1 MAEGVELATAYV
13 TIIPSLKGAG
23 KSISSQLGGIDLSQS
38 GVTIGKSLTAGMSKG
53 ISTDSLSALND
64 AVSSAESSVSN
75 AMRKSEQSAKQLEVA
90 QKRLAEARE
99 KYGDD
104 SSQAAQAELNLM
116 TAQTRAESAAKELED
131 AQNRLADAQDRAT
144 EGAKAHS
151 SALLK
156 LSSVAMSVGD
166 GLKTA
171 GSKVESLGNAVMP
184 VSSALIA
191 GGAAAGAFALKTASA
206 AETTEISFTTMLG
219 SEEAALSMMEE
230 LADFAA
236 HTPFELSGLQTATRQ
251 LLAYGFTAE
260 DVIPM
265 LTAVGDATA
274 ALGTGQAGIESVTRA
289 LGQMQTRG
297 KVSAEE
303 MLQLTEAGIPAWE
316 YLARAIGTDTAGA
329 MEAVSDG
336 AVSAS
341 DGIAALT
348 KGMEQDFGGMME
360 EQSKTVEGLFS
371 NLSDA
376 IEQPLMK
383 LRESDAYERFADSLS
398 DVVDSAGPF
407 VESLLPHMEDGLDA
421 VSGVLDAATDAMDS
435 FSSMSEEGQDQIIGM
450 ATAAAAAGPALTV
463 MGKGMQLVGTVT
475 KTAGSLLS
483 GATSAFGGLATGVVG
498 LGAALGGLAIAS
510 VVSNLADMAEHERLV
525 EDATASAS
533 DIIGDASESVGEYA
547 EKLGSVESYTDG
559 TLEAIAGLNDELS
572 KTVSEQ
578 AASSAE
584 LDHWLGV
591 IESLAGQ
598 SNLTASEQERL
609 TTAVEN
615 YNRITGASVEV
626 TDAANGELSESVEN
640 LKKSAEAWDENARA
654 QAYAQA
660 AQGYYEELAQAQLDH
675 AKAQDAYNATL
686 TEQNNRL
693 ADAKKAY
700 DDGMMSE
707 MEYQAVKDDAT
718 AKIQDASTAL
728 DEQTAA
734 MDEAAESAEYLSTQ
748 SAILGSTLDTE
759 LKDALT
765 GLPEQMQ
772 QGGYDIAMS
781 LADGI
786 EAGSVTTGQAVSFIE
801 RTVQGSVS
809 KLSES
814 AMPAGLEVAN
824 QLAAGISS
832 GSVSVDAA
840 SSFMRDIIG
849 SDVASLPPEMQAQGL
864 AAAQSLASG
873 VSSGQITVD
882 QAATIIDAAITG
894 NLSTLPPEL
903 QGIGGDAVANLASA
917 IGQTGGVSASSE
929 ALGGA
934 ATSGVSGVPAE
945 MSSDGYLAGQ
955 NFASGIGSA
964 EGATSGAAGSLASA
978 AGDMKNV
985 GDTWTWGYHAA
996 SNFASGLSGAVGL
1009 VAGAAASVAAQAAAY
1024 LKHSTP
1030 AKGPL
1035 SNDDVWGLHLGQN
1048 LAGGMM
1054 RAVPDVE
1061 RASLALADAAYVPD
1075 RPAGYRS
1082 WARPYAASGAA
1093 PQTVYNISVDGSAI
1107 DASPQL
1113 KAAFQAFMGAL
1124 VRQYDMGVTA

>member
-13 TIIPSLKGAG
+13 TIIPSLKGAT
-23 KSISSQLGGIDLSQS
+23 KQIESQLAGVDTSKAGSAIGRSLGGS
-38 GVTIGKSLTAGMSKG
+38 IGKSL
-53 ISTDSLSALND
+53 DL
-64 AVSSAESSVSN
+64 
-75 AMRKSEQSAKQLEVA
+75 
-90 QKRLAEARE
+90 
-99 KYGDD
+99 
-104 SSQAAQAELNLM
+104 
-116 TAQTRAESAAKELED
+116 
-131 AQNRLADAQDRAT
+131 
-144 EGAKAHS
+144 KA
-151 SALLK
+151 
-156 LSSVAMSVGD
+156 VGD
-166 GLKTA
+166 GLSSAGARLADVGGKLTA
-171 GSKVESLGNAVMP
+171 GVTVPLVGATAAV
-184 VSSALIA
+184 
-191 GGAAAGAFALKTASA
+191 GTFALKTASA

-251 LLAYGFTAE
+251 LLAYGFTAD

-329 MEAVSDG
+329 MDAVTKG

-341 DGIAALT
+341 EGIDAIVS
-348 KGMEQDFGGMME
+348 GMENDFGGMME

-383 LRESDAYERFADSLS
+383 LRESDAYERFADSLA

-421 VSGVLDAATDAMDS
+421 VSGVLGAATDAMDA
-435 FSSMSEEGQDQIIGM
+435 FADMGEDGQDQIIGM
-450 ATAAAAAGPALTV
+450 VTNAALAGPALTV
-463 MGKGMQLVGTVT
+463 MGKGMQLVGTAT
-475 KTAGSLLS
+475 KTVGSLLG
-483 GATSAFGGLATGVVG
+483 GATSAFGGLTTGVVG
-498 LGAALGGLAIAS
+498 LGVALGGLAIGS
-510 VVSNLADMAEHERLV
+510 VVANLADMAEHERLV
-525 EDATASAS
+525 EDATASAANV
-533 DIIGDASESVGEYA
+533 IAEAGGSVGEYA
-547 EKLGSVESYTDG
+547 EKLGSVESYTGD
-559 TLEAIAGLNDELS
+559 TLEAIAGLNAELS

-578 AASSAE
+578 AASRAE

-615 YNRITGASVEV
+615 YNRITGDSVEV
-626 TDAANGELSESVEN
+626 TDAANGKLSESVEN

-675 AKAQDAYNATL
+675 ADAQRAYNATL
-686 TEQNNRL
+686 TEQNQRM
-693 ADAKKAY
+693 AEAQKAY

-718 AKIQDASTAL
+718 AKIQDATTAL

-734 MDEAAESAEYLSTQ
+734 MDAAAENAEYLSTQ

-840 SSFMRDIIG
+840 SSFMRDIVGGDI
-849 SDVASLPPEMQAQGL
+849 ASLPPEMQAQGL

-917 IGQTGGVSASSE
+917 IGQTGGVSASSA

-964 EGATSGAAGSLASA
+964 EGETGAAAGRLASA
-978 AGDMKNV
+978 AGGMADV
-985 GDTWTWGYHAA
+985 GDTWTWGYHAG

-1009 VAGAAASVAAQAAAY
+1009 VAGAAAAVAAQAAAY
-1024 LKHSTP
+1024 LEHSTP
-1030 AKGPL
+1030 DKGPL
-1035 SNDDVWGLHLGQN
+1035 SDDDVWGLHLGQN
-1048 LAGGMM
+1048 LAGGML
-1054 RAVPDVE
+1054 RALPDVE
-1061 RASLALADAAYVPD
+1061 RASDALA
-1075 RPAGYRS
+1075 G
-1082 WARPYAASGAA
+1082 AASVDATTTFGARSMRA
-1093 PQTVYNISVDGSAI
+1093 TPPRVEGGSSETDALLRQVVSLLSDIYGVIPDGMDQQTFGRAVR
-1107 DASPQL
+1107 
-1113 KAAFQAFMGAL
+1113 KAVG
-1124 VRQYDMGVTA
+1124 YGI

>member
-13 TIIPSLKGAG
+13 TIIPSLKGATRQ
-23 KSISSQLGGIDLSQS
+23 IERQLGGVDTSKAGS
-38 GVTIGKSLTAGMSKG
+38 TIGKSLGGSIGKALDLSAIGAGLSDAGQKLADVGGKLTAGITVPLVG
-53 ISTDSLSALND
+53 
-64 AVSSAESSVSN
+64 
-75 AMRKSEQSAKQLEVA
+75 
-90 QKRLAEARE
+90 
-99 KYGDD
+99 
-104 SSQAAQAELNLM
+104 
-116 TAQTRAESAAKELED
+116 
-131 AQNRLADAQDRAT
+131 AT
-144 EGAKAHS
+144 
-151 SALLK
+151 
-156 LSSVAMSVGD
+156 
-166 GLKTA
+166 
-171 GSKVESLGNAVMP
+171 
-184 VSSALIA
+184 
-191 GGAAAGAFALKTASA
+191 AAAGTFALRTASA

-251 LLAYGFTAE
+251 LLAYGFTAD

-316 YLARAIGTDTAGA
+316 YLAEAIGTDTAGA
-329 MEAVSDG
+329 MDAVTEG
-336 AVSAS
+336 AVSANE
-341 DGIAALT
+341 GIQAIVS
-348 KGMEQDFGGMME
+348 GMENDFGGMME

-383 LRESDAYERFADSLS
+383 LRESDAYERFADSLE
-398 DVVDSAGPF
+398 DVVDAAGPF

-435 FSSMSEEGQDQIIGM
+435 FSSMSEEGQDQIIVM
-450 ATAAAAAGPALTV
+450 ATNAALAGPALTV
-463 MGKGMQLVGTVT
+463 MGKGMKLVGTAT
-475 KTAGSLLS
+475 KTAGSILG
-483 GATSAFGGLATGVVG
+483 GATSAFGGLTTGVIG

-615 YNRITGASVEV
+615 YNRITGESVEV
-626 TDAANGELSESVEN
+626 TDAANGGLSESVEN

-675 AKAQDAYNATL
+675 ADAQRAYNATL
-686 TEQNNRL
+686 TEQNKRL
-693 ADAKKAY
+693 ADAQKAY

-718 AKIQDASTAL
+718 AKIQDATTAL

-734 MDEAAESAEYLSTQ
+734 MDAAAESAEYLSTQ

-814 AMPAGLEVAN
+814 AMPAGLEVAH

-849 SDVASLPPEMQAQGL
+849 SDVASLPPEMQAKGL
-864 AAAQSLASG
+864 EAAQSLASG
-873 VSSGQITVD
+873 VSSGQITVN

-903 QGIGGDAVANLASA
+903 QGIGGNAVANLASA

-978 AGDMKNV
+978 AGEMGDV
-985 GDTWTWGYHAA
+985 GDTWTWGLHLGQNFAAGISSAWDAVCNAA
-996 SNFASGLSGAVGL
+996 SSLAS
-1009 VAGAAASVAAQAAAY
+1009 AAADFLGFTV
-1024 LKHSTP
+1024 P
-1030 AKGPL
+1030 DKGPW
-1035 SNDDVWGLHLGQN
+1035 SGSEKGGVTSGLHLGQN
-1048 LAGGMM
+1048 FAEGMS
-1054 RAVPDVE
+1054 RAIPDV
-1061 RASLALADAAYVPD
+1061 RRSALALADAASLTGD
-1075 RPAGYRS
+1075 ASYR
-1082 WARPYAASGAA
+1082 RAA
-1093 PQTVYNISVDGSAI
+1093 PMSAARRDEAPRI
-1107 DASPQL
+1107 VQNFSTRV
-1113 KAAFQAFMGAL
+1113 
-1124 VRQYDMGVTA
+1124 VRADEDLYAVAPIIYRNATREARLMST

>member
-1 MAEGVELATAYV
+1 MAGSGVELATAYV
-13 TIIPSLKGAG
+13 TIIPSLKGATRQ
-23 KSISSQLGGIDLSQS
+23 IESQLS
-38 GVTIGKSLTAGMSKG
+38 GVDTSKAGSAIGKSLGGSIGKSLDLSAIGAGLSDAGQKLADVGGKLTAG
-53 ISTDSLSALND
+53 IT
-64 AVSSAESSVSN
+64 VP
-75 AMRKSEQSAKQLEVA
+75 
-90 QKRLAEARE
+90 LAGA
-99 KYGDD
+99 
-104 SSQAAQAELNLM
+104 
-116 TAQTRAESAAKELED
+116 TA
-131 AQNRLADAQDRAT
+131 
-144 EGAKAHS
+144 
-151 SALLK
+151 
-156 LSSVAMSVGD
+156 SVG
-166 GLKTA
+166 T
-171 GSKVESLGNAVMP
+171 
-184 VSSALIA
+184 
-191 GGAAAGAFALKTASA
+191 FALRTASA

-316 YLARAIGTDTAGA
+316 YLAEAIGTDTAGA
-329 MEAVSDG
+329 MEAVSKG

-348 KGMEQDFGGMME
+348 KGMEHDFGGMME
-360 EQSKTVEGLFS
+360 EQSKTVAGLMS

-383 LRESDAYERFADSLS
+383 LRDSSAYENFAKSLE

-450 ATAAAAAGPALTV
+450 ATNAALAGPALTV
-463 MGKGMQLVGTVT
+463 VGRAMQGVGTAT
-475 KTAGSLLS
+475 KTVGSLLG

-510 VVSNLADMAEHERLV
+510 VVSNLAEMAEHEKLV
-525 EDATASAS
+525 EDATASAA
-533 DIIGDASESVGEYA
+533 DVIAEAGGSVGEYA

-609 TTAVEN
+609 ATAVDN
-615 YNRITGASVEV
+615 YNRITGDSVEV

-640 LKKSAEAWDENARA
+640 LKKSADAWEENARA

-660 AQGYYEELAQAQLDH
+660 AQGYYEELAKAQLDH
-675 AKAQDAYNATL
+675 AEAQKVYNATL
-686 TEQNNRL
+686 TEQNKRIAEANESYE
-693 ADAKKAY
+693 A
-700 DDGMMSE
+700 GMMSE
-707 MEYQAVKDDAT
+707 QEWMAVKDDAKL
-718 AKIQDASTAL
+718 KIEEASTAL
-728 DEQTAA
+728 DEQAAA
-734 MDEAAESAEYLSTQ
+734 MDAAAESAEYLSTQ
-748 SAILGSTLDTE
+748 SAILGSALDTE

-765 GLPEQMQ
+765 GLPERMQ

-781 LADGI
+781 LASGI
-786 EAGSVTTGQAVSFIE
+786 EAGSVTTGQAVGFIE
-801 RTVQGSVS
+801 RTVQNSVS
-809 KLSES
+809 KLSEG

-832 GSVSVDAA
+832 GNVSVDAA
-840 SSFMRDIIG
+840 SSFMRDIIA
-849 SDVASLPPEMQAQGL
+849 SDIASLPPEMQTQGL

-903 QGIGGDAVANLASA
+903 QGIGGESVQKLAGA
-917 IGQTGGVSASSE
+917 LGQTGGVSASSK
-929 ALGGA
+929 AIDSA
-934 ATSGVSGVPAE
+934 ARNGVSGTPGALGKTGK
-945 MSSDGYLAGQ
+945 SAGSR
-955 NFASGIGSA
+955 FASGIGSA
-964 EGATSGAAGSLASA
+964 EGSTSGAAGRLASA
-978 AGDMKNV
+978 AGGMRNV
-985 GDTWTWGYHAA
+985 GDTYAWGSHLG
-996 SNFASGLSGAVGL
+996 SNFAAGVRSAISAVESAASA
-1009 VAGAAASVAAQAAAY
+1009 VASAAASVLHFSA
-1024 LKHSTP
+1024 P
-1030 AKGPL
+1030 DRGPW
-1035 SNDDVWGLHLGQN
+1035 SGSERGGVTSGLHLGQN
-1048 LAGGMM
+1048 FADGMA
-1054 RAVPDVE
+1054 RAIPDVE
-1061 RASLALADAAYVPD
+1061 RASLALAN
-1075 RPAGYRS
+1075 
-1082 WARPYAASGAA
+1082 AASVDASSTWETGARTYRAVPTASTQRTANGTTNIYIDGAA
-1093 PQTVYNISVDGSAI
+1093 L
-1107 DASPQL
+1107 DASPQIM
-1113 KAAFQAFMGAL
+1113 QAFDAFIGAL
-1124 VRQYDMGVTA
+1124 ATQYDLAPKGA